1 MYEIIGAIITV
12 VLLILSSYFG
22 TKYRKFKRKL
32 LIIAELLQE
41 INEALADEK
50 VTKEEVK
57 GIAEKAAELIA
68 DP

>member
-32 LIIAELLQE
+32 SILAEL
-41 INEALADEK
+41 INEVNEGIADNK
-50 VTKEEVK
+50 VTKKEIGE
-57 GIAEKAAELIA
+57 IMEKATELIA